1 MVFPSVIHDSEL
13 KTAKKLLDTA
23 HCLGAE
29 YAYVGNLGHIN
40 LAREI
45 GFTLLGDFRLNVV
58 NSASPI
64 LYGHLGDFKEYIL
77 SPELILPQARDIH
90 AVKSMIVYGRLPLM
104 ILEKSCGSDRLTDRK
119 GAVFPVL
126 KEMNTSGIRSRE
138 IVYNSCPV
146 WMADRQK
153 ELGAA
158 GIKSYHFVF
167 SDETRREVA
176 SVIEAYRDKK
186 APPTGKTI
194 KRIQKK

>member
-1 MVFPSVIHDSEL
+1 M
-13 KTAKKLLDTA
+13 
-23 HCLGAE
+23 
-29 YAYVGNLGHIN
+29 
-40 LAREI
+40 
-45 GFTLLGDFRLNVV
+45 
-58 NSASPI
+58 

-104 ILEKSCGSDRLTDRK
+104 ILEKSCGSDRLTDRR
-119 GAVFPVL
+119 GAVFPVF

-176 SVIEAYRDKK
+176 SIIEAYRDKK